1 MLTKNEKVK
10 LYFLLKKR
18 AEEIRAN
25 FPIEIYEQKVPWQYE
40 LANSLG
46 ISVQEADM
54 NGSDGKLIFF
64 DSKPEII
71 INKNQNFVRKNFTCA
86 HEISH
91 YIYLKE
97 FHENEKMTFLKS
109 IKESELERIIDRFA
123 SYLIITDKEAKIYAI
138 TLDNNFLM
146 LEKCAELHAV
156 SLEALIRRFSYSSIY
171 LPTPSKFVLLFKKTL
186 NPSKKT
192 GMKWRVVGT
201 IRSEN
206 VYPPLHIGIER
217 LGINIENLQFG
228 DNFIETPLNKIRIK
242 NGVRWNTVNKTF
254 LSQFKEY
261 GRHAIIGFFKS
272 SNYEKIE
279 QPNFHELE
287 QPYILQPQH
296 HS

>member
-1 MLTKNEKVK
+1 MLTKNERIK
-10 LYFLLKKR
+10 LNFSLKEK
-18 AEEIRAN
+18 AEEIRTN
-25 FPIEIYEQKVPWQYE
+25 FPVEIYEQKKPWQYE

-54 NGSDGKLIFF
+54 DGSDGKLIFF

-91 YIYLKE
+91 YVYLKE
-97 FHENEKMTFLKS
+97 FCQNEKMTFLKS
-109 IKESELERIIDRFA
+109 IKESDLERIIDKFA
-123 SYLIITDKEAKIYAI
+123 SYLLITDKETKIYAI
-138 TLDNNFLM
+138 TIDKNFLM

-156 SLEALIRRFSYSSIY
+156 SLEALNKRFSYSNIY
-171 LPTPSKFVLLFKKTL
+171 LPTPSRFILLLKKTL
-186 NPSKKT
+186 NPKKKI

-206 VYPPLHIGIER
+206 VYPPLQIGIER

-228 DNFIETPLNKIRIK
+228 DGFTETSLDEIRIK
-242 NGVRWNTVNKTF
+242 NGGKWITVRKMF

-261 GRHAIIGFFKS
+261 GRHAIVGFFKLD
-272 SNYEKIE
+272 NDAKIE
-279 QPNFHELE
+279 NPNFNE
-287 QPYILQPQH
+287 
-296 HS
+296 